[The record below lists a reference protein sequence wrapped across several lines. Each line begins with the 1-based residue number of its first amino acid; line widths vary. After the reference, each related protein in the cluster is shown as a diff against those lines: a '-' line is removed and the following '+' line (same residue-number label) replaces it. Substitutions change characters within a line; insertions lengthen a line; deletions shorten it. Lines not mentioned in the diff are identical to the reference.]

1 MYLLSSHL
9 TQHINLDLFN
19 SLMQNLYEF
28 LPIALGIIVY
38 IMVAWITVRIIVFS
52 LRKILKVTRLE
63 HLSNKLNDND
73 ILRKSGITFNL
84 TPIVTTLAKW
94 FLVTLAIVIGADIF
108 GLSYV
113 SIKAGEVIN
122 YFPKIVIA
130 ITILAFGFHVAS
142 IARKNIGN
150 VLTAFKIAG
159 SKIIG
164 GILFYGI
171 VFITIITSLAQAGI
185 DTSLLTNNF
194 IVLLGAVLFTISL
207 AIGFG
212 AKDIVHKQL
221 LVFYTRKNLSIGQ
234 IITIGNTSGKI
245 IAIDHITL
253 TIELDSGDKKMFPI
267 EFISEQ
273 EVIIHTVSYTHLTLP
288 TTPYV

>member
-9 TQHINLDLFN
+9 TQHINLNLFN

-273 EVIIHTVSYTHLTLP
+273 EVIIHK
-288 TTPYV
+288 

>member
-185 DTSLLTNNF
+185 DTSLLTNNL

-273 EVIIHTVSYTHLTLP
+273 EVIIHK
-288 TTPYV
+288 

>member
-1 MYLLSSHL
+1 
-9 TQHINLDLFN
+9 
-19 SLMQNLYEF
+19 MQNLYEF

-185 DTSLLTNNF
+185 DISYSLTILLYYLELSF
-194 IVLLGAVLFTISL
+194 LQFLLRLVLA
-207 AIGFG
+207 
-212 AKDIVHKQL
+212 AKDIA
-221 LVFYTRKNLSIGQ
+221 S
-234 IITIGNTSGKI
+234 
-245 IAIDHITL
+245 
-253 TIELDSGDKKMFPI
+253 
-267 EFISEQ
+267 
-273 EVIIHTVSYTHLTLP
+273 
-288 TTPYV
+288 

>member
-122 YFPKIVIA
+122 YFPKICHSHNH
-130 ITILAFGFHVAS
+130 FGFW
-142 IARKNIGN
+142 
-150 VLTAFKIAG
+150 
-159 SKIIG
+159 
-164 GILFYGI
+164 
-171 VFITIITSLAQAGI
+171 
-185 DTSLLTNNF
+185 
-194 IVLLGAVLFTISL
+194 ISCR
-207 AIGFG
+207 
-212 AKDIVHKQL
+212 Q
-221 LVFYTRKNLSIGQ
+221 YC
-234 IITIGNTSGKI
+234 
-245 IAIDHITL
+245 
-253 TIELDSGDKKMFPI
+253 
-267 EFISEQ
+267 
-273 EVIIHTVSYTHLTLP
+273 
-288 TTPYV
+288 